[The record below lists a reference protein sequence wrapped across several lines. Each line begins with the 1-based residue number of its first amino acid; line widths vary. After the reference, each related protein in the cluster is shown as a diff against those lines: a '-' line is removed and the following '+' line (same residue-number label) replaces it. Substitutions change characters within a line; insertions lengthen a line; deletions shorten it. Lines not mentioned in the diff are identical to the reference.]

1 MLRVHSIM
9 CVQTRYQPIYR
20 TSLQWHVHVPA
31 HVAHRF
37 QADNITSNQSRVGE
51 PVQVGCVRTDLHRS
65 QAGSVYRIRVLI
77 EGSQKTIY

>member
-1 MLRVHSIM
+1 MLRVHSI
-9 CVQTRYQPIYR
+9 IYR
-20 TSLQWHVHVPA
+20 MSLHVPA

-37 QADNITSNQSRVGE
+37 QADNQSRVGD

-77 EGSQKTIY
+77 REVPSDH